1 MDELHPWT
9 SHPLRGP
16 KNGSY
21 PSMSSPRSFG
31 AKPQKVAFHKVT
43 QKALSLFTTTFFS
56 VWLNW
61 KYLCGLRTFPVPTKM
76 IFNAFRN
83 NSGFSDFH
91 LRNASEVAP
100 AAPEHFRFLSQ
111 KIPKSFQND
120 SGILQELS
128 GMCRNQF
135 DLMVYP
141 KTTFRYHR
149 NLSDDLSL
157 WYDSAVRNFSVSETF
172 SVIFSQTPCLVFS
185 R

>member
-1 MDELHPWT
+1 MEPHTCGRPT
-9 SHPLRGP
+9 PLGDP
-16 KNGSY
+16 HEEHAWP
-21 PSMSSPRSFG
+21 PSPSRSLLEIS
-31 AKPQKVAFHKVT
+31 

-56 VWLNW
+56 GCSNW
-61 KYLCGLRTFPVPTKM
+61 KYLCGLRTFPVPTII

-120 SGILQELS
+120 SVTLQELS
-128 GMCRNQF
+128 GICRNQF

-141 KTTFRYHR
+141 ETTFRYHW
-149 NLSDDLSL
+149 NSSDDLSL

>member
-1 MDELHPWT
+1 
-9 SHPLRGP
+9 
-16 KNGSY
+16 
-21 PSMSSPRSFG
+21 
-31 AKPQKVAFHKVT
+31 
-43 QKALSLFTTTFFS
+43 
-56 VWLNW
+56 
-61 KYLCGLRTFPVPTKM
+61 M

-128 GMCRNQF
+128 GICRNQF

-141 KTTFRYHR
+141 ETTFGIIETYPMT
-149 NLSDDLSL
+149 SL
-157 WYDSAVRNFSVSETF
+157 CGTIPLSETF
-172 SVIFSQTPCLVFS
+172 RCPKLF

>member
-1 MDELHPWT
+1 
-9 SHPLRGP
+9 
-16 KNGSY
+16 
-21 PSMSSPRSFG
+21 
-31 AKPQKVAFHKVT
+31 
-43 QKALSLFTTTFFS
+43 
-56 VWLNW
+56 
-61 KYLCGLRTFPVPTKM
+61 M

-141 KTTFRYHR
+141 ETTFRYHR

-157 WYDSAVRNFSVSETF
+157 RYDSAVRNHFGVRNFFGDFLSDSL
-172 SVIFSQTPCLVFS
+172 SSIQQIDDP
-185 R
+185 